1 MIMKAN
7 YDPNDPPVTSLF
19 PAEEGRTKTLG
30 VNLPPTIA
38 AAIRRRGNLRKSISD
53 EIVALI
59 DPHKLAALLQ
69 ADAEHQAKVHARN

>member
-19 PAEEGRTKTLG
+19 PPGEARRKTLG
-30 VNLPPTIA
+30 VILPPTIA

-53 EIVALI
+53 EIIGLI
-59 DPHKLAALLQ
+59 DPAKLAALLR
-69 ADAEHQAKVHARN
+69 ADAEHQAKCHSQN